1 MVRWEVEARFIWSR
15 PGRTN
20 FSLLSLQNSADR
32 LHEVVHS
39 SQNEGRGERKEGQGA
54 SCLTSAGKVTLA
66 GGTTFSHVNNLS
78 RSPETR
84 KLERK
89 MRAHAMS
96 RIFKATLFLP
106 PAILSNM

>member
-1 MVRWEVEARFIWSR
+1 MVSATRDNPPPQL
-15 PGRTN
+15 PGRAN
-20 FSLLSLQNSADR
+20 FSLLSLQNSANR